1 MKKFAAILLTLA
13 MALSLA
19 ACGTGDQPNS
29 SKAPE
34 NSSAPASSDA
44 GAAGSE
50 APAVE
55 WPGTDNDVT
64 IYTRNGAGGAPF
76 LGQQYFLDI
85 VFSDTPNATFLLTDD
100 ATSGGAVCVEK
111 TYAAGGDGYTFYC
124 AGSEMVIG
132 DVLGTFDYSLKDD
145 FIPLGAIPSNDAPNY
160 LCVSTTTLPDVKTF
174 EDLVEYCKAHPGEVR
189 LGYGPNAVGEVICK
203 RIMEHYGLDVKW
215 IISEGN
221 DPTTNIMGGIIDVYL
236 FNQTKT
242 ISLKDEYITPV
253 LAASTLEVRKEELQG
268 VPNYTDLGVEE
279 LMVESGMYLI
289 AKNDMDPAMAEAINA
304 KLRAAAEKVN
314 ANDPDEKVQILA
326 NHMATQEQ
334 AVQPLT
340 IDECWAKINN
350 QYKSIEEAYGGD

>member
-1 MKKFAAILLTLA
+1 MKKFAAILLSLA

-34 NSSAPASSDA
+34 NSSAPVGSDA
-44 GAAGSE
+44 GSQ

-64 IYTRNGAGGAPF
+64 IYTRNNAGGAPF

-85 VFSDTPNATFLLTDD
+85 VFSDTPKASFVMMDD

-124 AGSEMVIG
+124 AGTEVVIG
-132 DVLGTFDYSLKDD
+132 DVLGTFDYSMKED

-160 LCVSTTTLPDVKTF
+160 LCISTVTLPDVKTF
-174 EDLVEYCKAHPGEVR
+174 DDFVAYCKAHPGEFR
-189 LGYGPNAVGEVICK
+189 LGYGPNAIGEVICK
-203 RIMEHYGLDVKW
+203 RFIDHYGLDVKW
-215 IISEGN
+215 VISEGN
-221 DPTTNIMGGIIDVYL
+221 DSTTNIMGGIIDGYL
-236 FNQTKT
+236 FNQTKA
-242 ISLKDEYITPV
+242 ISLKDEYVTPV
-253 LAASTLEVRKEELQG
+253 LAASTLDIRKEELQG
-268 VPNYTDLGVEE
+268 VPNYKDLGVEE
-279 LMVESGMYLI
+279 LMVETGQYLI

-314 ANDPDEKVQILA
+314 ANDPDETVQILA

-340 IDECWAKINN
+340 IEECWAKLDNTYAAI
-350 QYKSIEEAYGGD
+350 SEVFSDR